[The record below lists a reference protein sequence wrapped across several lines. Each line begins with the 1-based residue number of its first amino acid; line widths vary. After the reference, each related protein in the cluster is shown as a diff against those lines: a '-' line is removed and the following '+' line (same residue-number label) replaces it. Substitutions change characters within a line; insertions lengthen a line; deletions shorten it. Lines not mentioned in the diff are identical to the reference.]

1 MSKREVFRDV
11 FPYLTCCDS
20 SLVLPLGH
28 LGLHAAL
35 FAVAAFELHRSVV
48 LHNLP
53 VAVKASTWDV
63 ARLGAS
69 EVDWDVDPLGLGSKF
84 HESRLHFSTTETWE
98 CAELQC
104 GAVLRNRNV

>member
-1 MSKREVFRDV
+1 MSKGEVFRDL
-11 FPYLTCCDS
+11 FPYLTGGDS

-28 LGLHAAL
+28 LGLHAL
-35 FAVAAFELHRSVV
+35 FAAAAFELHRSAV
-48 LHNLP
+48 LHQMPRGVNAP
-53 VAVKASTWDV
+53 TWDV

>member
-1 MSKREVFRDV
+1 MSKGEVFRDV

-20 SLVLPLGH
+20 GVVLPLGH
-28 LGLHAAL
+28 LGLHAL
-35 FAVAAFELHRSVV
+35 FAAAAFELPRSVV
-48 LHNLP
+48 LLHF
-53 VAVKASTWDV
+53 AGVKAPTWDV

-69 EVDWDVDPLGLGSKF
+69 EVDWDVDPPHLGSKF

>member
-1 MSKREVFRDV
+1 M

-28 LGLHAAL
+28 LGLRAVPFAAAAAL
-35 FAVAAFELHRSVV
+35 ELHRSVV
-48 LHNLP
+48 LLQMLQG
-53 VAVKASTWDV
+53 VKAPTWDV